1 MASIAVFVPSLEG
14 GGAERVMVSLANLVA
29 ERHHAVTLITAKTID
44 GAYTSLVS
52 KSVRIHALRTGT
64 MWRTVRPLAQY
75 LTQEQPDALIATL
88 AEANMVALLARRL
101 ARVPSRTVI
110 REANTPTL
118 AFLRSPKIKKRI
130 TGKLIPKIYPFADA
144 IVAVSTGVL
153 DDLRRLLPSAQDKIS
168 LIYNPVLTPDLST
181 LAQEPLSHPWFQPKE
196 RAIVLAAGRL
206 THEKDHSTL
215 VQAFAR
221 VRQKIPA
228 RLVILGEGAERANL
242 LKQAHTLG
250 VAEDFDLPGF
260 DPNPFK
266 YMARSDVFVLSS
278 RYEGLPNVL
287 IQAMACGCPV
297 VSTNCPSGPED
308 ILDGGKY
315 GELVPVGDVEA
326 IASAIERVL
335 RGERKPVPPE
345 WIATFEQER
354 VVSQYLKVLIP
365 NA

>member
-14 GGAERVMVSLANLVA
+14 GGAERVMVSLANLLTD
-29 ERHHAVTLITAKTID
+29 RHPAVTLITAKTID
-44 GAYTSLVS
+44 GVYTSLVS
-52 KSVRIHALRTGT
+52 KSVRFHALRTGA
-64 MWRTVRPLAQY
+64 MWRTVRPLARY
-75 LTQEQPDALIATL
+75 LQQEPPDALISTL
-88 AEANMVALLARRL
+88 TEANMVALLARRL
-101 ARVPSRTVI
+101 ARVPTRTVI
-110 REANTPTL
+110 REANTPTFDL
-118 AFLRSPKIKKRI
+118 LKNPKIKKRI

-153 DDLRRLLPSAQDKIS
+153 NDLRRLLPSAQEKIS

-181 LAQEPLSHPWFQPKE
+181 LAQEPLSHPWFHPKE

-206 THEKDHSTL
+206 TLVKDYSTL
-215 VQAFAR
+215 VQAFAL
-221 VRQKIPA
+221 VRKKLPA
-228 RLVILGEGAERANL
+228 RLVILGEGAERVNL
-242 LKQAHTLG
+242 LKQAHALG

-278 RYEGLPNVL
+278 RHEGLPNVL

-315 GELVPVGDVEA
+315 GELVPVGNVEA
-326 IASAIERVL
+326 IAAAIERVL

-345 WIATFEQER
+345 WLAQFDQER
-354 VVSQYLKVLIP
+354 VVKQYLDLLLP